1 MTLTFSDTD
10 ALEAGVYS
18 AVLRTIEEGSNENG
32 DFRRWTFDVAL
43 PDGSTRELR
52 AFSTTAGG
60 PRSKAHKWAT
70 VLLGHKPPVG
80 EPVDVTGKACRV
92 VLNVNEDGYNR
103 VGDLLPSESSGSNV
117 NLRRLDEQVYADRPD
132 VTPAPVTIGF

>member
-1 MTLTFSDTD
+1 MTLTFTDTD
-10 ALEAGVYS
+10 ALGAGVYS

-60 PRSKAHKWAT
+60 PRSKAHKWAAT
-70 VLLGHKPPVG
+70 LLGHKPPVG

-92 VLNVNEDGYNR
+92 VLTINEDGYNR
-103 VGDLLPSESSGSNV
+103 VGDLLPPESSGSGI
-117 NLRRLDEQVYADRPD
+117 NLGRLDAQVYADKPNA
-132 VTPAPVTIGF
+132 APVEIGF

>member
-1 MTLTFSDTD
+1 MTLTFTD
-10 ALEAGVYS
+10 ADALAAGVYP
-18 AVLRTIEEGSNENG
+18 AVLRAIEDGENDNG
-32 DFRRWTFDVAL
+32 PYRRWTFDVLA
-43 PDGSTRELR
+43 PDGVTHELR

-60 PRSKAHKWAT
+60 PRSKAYKWAT

-103 VGDLLPSESSGSNV
+103 VGDLLPPESSGSNV
-117 NLRRLDEQVYADRPD
+117 NLRRLDEQVYADKSD

>member
-1 MTLTFSDTD
+1 MTLTFTDTD
-10 ALEAGVYS
+10 ALEAGVY
-18 AVLRTIEEGSNENG
+18 AATVRAIEEGENDNG
-32 DFRRWTFDVAL
+32 PYRRWTFDVIAL
-43 PDGSTRELR
+43 DGVTHELR

-60 PRSKAHKWAT
+60 PRSKAYKWAS
-70 VLLGHKPPVG
+70 VLLGHRPPVG

-103 VGDLLPSESSGSNV
+103 VGDLLPPESSGSNL
-117 NLRRLDEQVYADRPD
+117 NLQRLDEQVYADKSD